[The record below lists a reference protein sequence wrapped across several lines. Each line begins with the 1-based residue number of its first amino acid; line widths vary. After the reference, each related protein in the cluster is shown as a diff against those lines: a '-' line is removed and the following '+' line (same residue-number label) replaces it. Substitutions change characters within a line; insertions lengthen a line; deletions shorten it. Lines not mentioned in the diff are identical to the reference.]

1 MAKTVKLVT
10 SNDFSEL
17 FTLENNVVDVKRDK
31 LLQMVKDVA
40 SEVKEYELEVVSPGQ
55 VQIVQDTKTKYRK
68 LVAIN
73 GAGAGMVALDFIYRS
88 NRGRVVAFRMP
99 EGAPLPTRSIT
110 TNAGS
115 GILWWDAGT
124 RDIIFTQIE
133 NNQRIVLNLSGFFA

>member
-1 MAKTVKLVT
+1 ML
-10 SNDFSEL
+10 SEI
-17 FTLENNVVDVKRDK
+17 K
-31 LLQMVKDVA
+31 
-40 SEVKEYELEVVSPGQ
+40 YELEVVSPGQ

-73 GAGAGMVALDFIYRS
+73 GAGAGMVALYFICRS
-88 NRGRVVAFRMP
+88 NRGRVVAFRMT

>member
-1 MAKTVKLVT
+1 M
-10 SNDFSEL
+10 
-17 FTLENNVVDVKRDK
+17 
-31 LLQMVKDVA
+31 
-40 SEVKEYELEVVSPGQ
+40 
-55 VQIVQDTKTKYRK
+55 QDTKTKYRK

-73 GAGAGMVALDFIYRS
+73 GAGMVALDFICRS

-133 NNQRIVLNLSGFFA
+133 NNQRIVLYCIVLNLSGFFA